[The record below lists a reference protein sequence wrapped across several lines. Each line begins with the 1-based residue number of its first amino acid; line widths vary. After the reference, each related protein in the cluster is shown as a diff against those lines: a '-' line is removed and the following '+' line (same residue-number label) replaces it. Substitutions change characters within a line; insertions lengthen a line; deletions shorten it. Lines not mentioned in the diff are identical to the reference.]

1 MIRPEQMGYLT
12 RESLAGFHRRKL
24 TTGVTILI
32 MSSALL
38 VLALFVLV
46 ALNLG
51 MMLERARAN
60 VDVRV
65 FLVEGLDAGRTA
77 ALQHPFVAIPGIREA
92 RFISKDQ
99 ALVELRREL
108 GDDAD
113 VLEVLEENPLPAS
126 YHLELAAG
134 HRSPEA
140 VDAIADELRRWP
152 EVEDVVFSRSWVA
165 ALGTWAR
172 LFRWG
177 SLFVSVVVL
186 VAAVFVI
193 SNTVRLTMASSRRVI
208 EVQMLVGAT
217 DTFIRTPYLIE
228 GMIHGFLA
236 GALAMGV
243 LMVGHRL
250 LEVRLEGL
258 AFFTPLQMGGFVVFC
273 VTLGLL
279 GSLAAIGQY
288 LRLRRG
294 A

>member
-1 MIRPEQMGYLT
+1 MLRPEQIGYLA

-32 MSSALL
+32 MGSALL
-38 VLALFVLV
+38 VLALFILV

-51 MMLERARAN
+51 VMLERARAN
-60 VDVRV
+60 VDVRA
-65 FLVEGLDAGRTA
+65 FLVEGLTSERMA
-77 ALQHPFVAIPGIREA
+77 ALQPPFVAIPGVRA
-92 RFISKDQ
+92 AHFISKDR
-99 ALVELRREL
+99 ALNELRAEL

-126 YHLELAAG
+126 YHLELTAG

-140 VDAIADELRRWP
+140 VDAIAAELRQWP
-152 EVEDVVFSRSWVA
+152 EVADVVFSRAWVA
-165 ALGTWAR
+165 ALATWAR

-177 SLFVSVVVL
+177 SLVVSVVVL
-186 VAAVFVI
+186 MAAIFVI

-208 EVQMLVGAT
+208 EIQMLVGAT

-236 GALAMGV
+236 GVVAMAVLRLGHGLLA
-243 LMVGHRL
+243 
-250 LEVRLEGL
+250 VRLDGV
-258 AFFTPLQMGGFVVFC
+258 AFFSPVQIGGFVIFC
-273 VTLGLL
+273 VVLGLL

-288 LRLRRG
+288 LRIRG
-294 A
+294 TS